1 VGNQDNTV
9 SATRHIEE
17 GGRRFMGVFTTVGLG
32 VEDLARSETFYV
44 TGLGFA
50 VDSRPTDDLI
60 YLATGQTR
68 IALYPADQL
77 ASYAGIERRRA
88 GGFVLAMNVSSAA
101 EVSRTLDRATLNG
114 GTVIRKPAKMQWGGF
129 ACTLVDPDGHLWEI
143 AWSERSQSTAKS

>member
-1 VGNQDNTV
+1 
-9 SATRHIEE
+9 
-17 GGRRFMGVFTTVGLG
+17 MGAFTTVGLG

-50 VDSRPTDDLI
+50 VDSKPTDDLI

-88 GGFVLAMNVSSAA
+88 GGIVLAMNVSSAA
-101 EVSRTLDRATLNG
+101 EVSRTLDRAVLNG
-114 GTVIRKPAKMQWGGF
+114 GSVVREPARMKWGGF
-129 ACTLVDPDGHLWEI
+129 ACTLLDPDGHLWEI
-143 AWSERSQSTAKS
+143 AWSQRDHSAAKS

>member
-1 VGNQDNTV
+1 MCT
-9 SATRHIEE
+9 
-17 GGRRFMGVFTTVGLG
+17 FTTVGLG

-77 ASYAGIERRRA
+77 ASYAGVERRPA
-88 GGFVLAMNVSSAA
+88 GGVVLAMNVSSAA
-101 EVSRTLDRATLNG
+101 EVSRILERARLNG
-114 GTVIRKPAKMQWGGF
+114 GSVVREPAQMPWGGV
-129 ACTLVDPDGHLWEI
+129 AGTLLDPDGHLWEI
-143 AWSERSQSTAKS
+143 AWSQRDQSTAKS